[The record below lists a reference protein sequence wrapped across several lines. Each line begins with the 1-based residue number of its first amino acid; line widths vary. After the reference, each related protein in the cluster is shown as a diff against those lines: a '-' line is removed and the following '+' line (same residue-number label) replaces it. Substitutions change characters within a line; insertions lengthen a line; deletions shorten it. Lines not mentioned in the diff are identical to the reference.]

1 MNKPVYPLLALAA
14 LLTTPALAQKRE
26 KPAKAD
32 SRFEVR
38 GTLQSLPA
46 GSRVFVVDT
55 QAEPATV
62 LGSGTVDGK
71 GHFTVRGKVSE
82 AAVYYVAV
90 PEKRELLA
98 VPLAPGAHVD
108 VSGDAERLG
117 STGKVGGT
125 PEAEALMAYE
135 QARLANVQK
144 MQALMQRYNA
154 TQDAATRAALNQER
168 RALEAA
174 QLAAARAL
182 ARRPTYLA
190 PFAAL
195 SLLGDEAQA
204 AFLDS
209 VTAVYQ
215 KIEPVSRYTKALL
228 ANQARL
234 RATAVGAPAP
244 DIQLAG
250 VDGKVVSLSSLRGK
264 YVMIDFWASW
274 CGPCRQENPNVVRLY
289 NAYKAKGFEIYG
301 VSLDQERDKW
311 VKAIQADGLVWPQVS
326 DLKGWQSMA
335 GQLYGVR
342 AIPAAVLIDPE
353 GRIIA
358 KNLRGRQL
366 ERKVAALLN

>member
-1 MNKPVYPLLALAA
+1 MHRKSYPMLALAA
-14 LLTTPALAQKRE
+14 LLTTPALAQKAD
-26 KPAKAD
+26 KPAKSDA
-32 SRFEVR
+32 RFEVS

-46 GSRVFVVDT
+46 GSQVFIVDT
-55 QAEPATV
+55 QVEPAAV
-62 LGSGTVDGK
+62 LGSGTVDGR
-71 GHFTVRGKVSE
+71 GRFTVRGKVSE

-98 VPLAPGAHVD
+98 VPLAPGAHVE

-117 STGKVGGT
+117 STGNVGGT
-125 PEAEALMAYE
+125 PEAAALMAFE
-135 QARLANVQK
+135 QARLANLQK

-154 TQDAATRAALNQER
+154 TQDAAARAALNQER
-168 RALEAA
+168 RDLEAA
-174 QLAAARAL
+174 QLAAAKSL

-195 SLLGDEAQA
+195 ELIGEEAQA
-204 AFLDS
+204 EFLDS

-215 KIEPVSRYTKALL
+215 KLAPVSRYTKALL

-244 DIQLAG
+244 DIQLTG
-250 VDGKVVSLSSLRGK
+250 PDGKVVALSSLRGK

-274 CGPCRQENPNVVRLY
+274 CGPCRAENPNVVKLY
-289 NAYKAKGFEIYG
+289 NAYKGKGFEIYG

-311 VKAIQADGLVWPQVS
+311 VKAIQTDGLVWPQVS
-326 DLKGWQSMA
+326 DLKGWQSAA

-358 KNLRGRQL
+358 KNLRGREL